1 MQSKLLDAKRAL
13 STDYIVPPLPQ
24 ARRIDLVVS
33 DCDALND
40 FDGAGDFHT
49 PNSQTHVRCTIPLA
63 VLSTAVSNETLR
75 EAVRLCRPAAHELI
89 GTDQFQHL
97 LESAI
102 GALRRAS
109 SPASITNASANRSAN
124 GSGSASGNDADNAR
138 IERLTPREREVLA
151 HVVAGDPNKCTAAA
165 LNISRRTVEHH
176 RAAIMQKT
184 RTKSVSELVRLA
196 LRTGLCAAE
205 SAND

>member
-1 MQSKLLDAKRAL
+1 VK
-13 STDYIVPPLPQ
+13 
-24 ARRIDLVVS
+24 RIDLVIT
-33 DCDALND
+33 DCDAVNSLGSPD
-40 FDGAGDFHT
+40 ADGMPTGNLQ
-49 PNSQTHVRCTIPLA
+49 PQVRCTIPLA
-63 VLSTAVSNETLR
+63 VLSAAVSNETLR
-75 EAVRLCRPAAHELI
+75 EAVRLCRPAAHGPI

-109 SPASITNASANRSAN
+109 SQATISNDITH
-124 GSGSASGNDADNAR
+124 GSDADQAR
-138 IERLTPREREVLA
+138 IDRLTPRERQVLS

-196 LRTGLCAAE
+196 LRTGLCEAE
-205 SAND
+205 SLND